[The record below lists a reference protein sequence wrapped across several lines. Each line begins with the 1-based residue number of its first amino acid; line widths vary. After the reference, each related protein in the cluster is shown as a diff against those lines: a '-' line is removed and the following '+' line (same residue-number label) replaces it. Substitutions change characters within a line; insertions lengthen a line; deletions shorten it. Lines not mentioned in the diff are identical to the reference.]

1 MKYMVEWNLQLYQSQ
16 LCSALGEKKIIF
28 LPMESA
34 HVAMYPLGK
43 EICYSSQAL
52 SIAKFPLSA

>member
-1 MKYMVEWNLQLYQSQ
+1 MEYMVEWNLHLYQSQ
-16 LCSALGEKKIIF
+16 LCSALGKKIYFF

-43 EICYSSQAL
+43 EI
-52 SIAKFPLSA
+52 